1 MARSAAANEGLQ
13 LVPSATRSGFVGV
26 AYRPTNARNKANPR
40 PYEACR
46 SHRPLG
52 YFHSAEMAA
61 LVYARTRAE
70 IHTPSSYRPQPV
82 QPFATEEQIQR
93 SDAQLQAQAA
103 SPRQIS
109 LARMG
114 QCAPACRYLGIEH
127 PASHNHVVD
136 AIRRAQCPT
145 QETPVSG
152 ANIGEAFDIWLKC
165 DSDAVFPAGMFV
177 GSHLG
182 SDSVDLRA
190 GRTGSIP
197 GEIKYAKGSETLCRG
212 IYSSTR
218 VRQAWTA
225 PQQDESETL
234 GSLGQLRSMAPSEID
249 LMLSGAV
256 YQILIVVPAVEL
268 QSDVRWP
275 VYITASAAQRT
286 NLAAQFA
293 PPGPH
298 PVPRLVK
305 VKGKHSHCADH
316 YHWILALSRTLEN
329 TASLYTPIAYL
340 V

>member
-1 MARSAAANEGLQ
+1 MAQRAAANEGLQ
-13 LVPSATRSGFVGV
+13 LVPSASTAPTSSGFVGV
-26 AYRPTNARNKANPR
+26 AYRSTNPK
-40 PYEACR
+40 PYEAYR
-46 SHRPLG
+46 SGRSLG

-114 QCAPACRYLGIEH
+114 QCAPACRYLGIDH
-127 PASHNHVVD
+127 PASHNQVVD
-136 AIRRAQCPT
+136 AIRRAQLYST
-145 QETPVSG
+145 QETVGARVSG
-152 ANIGEAFDIWLKC
+152 ANIGEAFDIWIKC

-177 GSHLG
+177 GSRLHG
-182 SDSVDLRA
+182 DNVDLRA
-190 GRTGSIP
+190 GQTGSIP
-197 GEIKYAKGSETLCRG
+197 GEIKYAKGAETLCQG
-212 IYSSTR
+212 VYLSTR
-218 VRQAWTA
+218 VRQSWTA
-225 PQQDESETL
+225 PPQQDESEDVR
-234 GSLGQLRSMAPSEID
+234 SLGQLRSMVPSEID

-286 NLAAQFA
+286 NLARQFA

-305 VKGKHSHCADH
+305 GKHGGSHWA
-316 YHWILALSRTLEN
+316 LALSRTFEN